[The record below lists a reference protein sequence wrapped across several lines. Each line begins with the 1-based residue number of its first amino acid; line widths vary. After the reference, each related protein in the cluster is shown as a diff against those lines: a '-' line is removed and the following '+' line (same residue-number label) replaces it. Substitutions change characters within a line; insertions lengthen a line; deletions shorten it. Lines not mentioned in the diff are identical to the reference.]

1 MENNILDVLEKVAKE
16 GIEVIVA
23 DQELI
28 PTLIISTSTGVEV
41 IGIVAEKHTLDSIRY
56 LLTQRQVK
64 AYALVLEG
72 YATKSMEAASK
83 VEGKIRNLPL
93 DDRFDVASISL
104 VTNGGTTRL
113 LTSVIDSDKDGVR
126 SLRKWETS
134 QSVSGRYVIEN
145 W

>member
-41 IGIVAEKHTLDSIRY
+41 IGIVAENHTLNSIRY

>member
-1 MENNILDVLEKVAKE
+1 MENNVLNILEKVAKE
-16 GIEVIVA
+16 GIEMIVA

-41 IGIVAEKHTLDSIRY
+41 IGIVTENHTLESIRY

-72 YATKSMEAASK
+72 YATKSIEAANK

-104 VTNGGTTRL
+104 VENGGTTRL
-113 LTSVIDSDKDGVR
+113 LTSVIDSDKNGIR

-134 QSVSGRYVIEN
+134 TSVSGQYIIES

>member
-1 MENNILDVLEKVAKE
+1 MENNILDDLEKVAKD

-28 PTLIISTSTGVEV
+28 PTLIISTPTGVEI
-41 IGIVAEKHTLDSIRY
+41 IGIVAENHTLNSIRY

-72 YATKSMEAASK
+72 YATKSIEAANK

-104 VTNGGTTRL
+104 VENGGTTKL
-113 LTSVIDSDKDGVR
+113 LTSVIDADKDGVR

-134 QSVSGRYVIEN
+134 QSVSGRYIIEN